1 MQPRAV
7 GHRRLSWFSAYFWQ
21 IPCSYYVSSMH
32 SGAWAQPTLASI
44 IMFSSPN
51 PHHEPFI
58 YCRIC
63 IPHPRAYVQTSLFIQ
78 YSFIKHTVGIS
89 CRSRLTTNIIT
100 SQPPLYALANGSA
113 PINHHQETQD
123 AQHHNVQPH
132 ADMQPS
138 CNAHGA
144 YKRGFCTVYIPYLVF
159 SVKCV

>member
-1 MQPRAV
+1 MHPSSSRLRAD
-7 GHRRLSWFSAYFWQ
+7 L
-21 IPCSYYVSSMH
+21 P
-32 SGAWAQPTLASI
+32 L
-44 IMFSSPN
+44 
-51 PHHEPFI
+51 
-58 YCRIC
+58 
-63 IPHPRAYVQTSLFIQ
+63 
-78 YSFIKHTVGIS
+78 HTVQLYQAYSGIS